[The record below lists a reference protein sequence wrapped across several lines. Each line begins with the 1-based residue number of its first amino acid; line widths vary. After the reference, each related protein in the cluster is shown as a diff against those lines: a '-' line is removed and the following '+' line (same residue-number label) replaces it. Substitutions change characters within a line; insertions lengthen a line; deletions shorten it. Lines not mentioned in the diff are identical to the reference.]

1 MRVLYYIYSLP
12 VGGAE
17 TIVTEYL
24 RQLRRRG
31 VEVLLVQDYRTESFL
46 TRALED
52 QDIPMV
58 TLWPGSGGSKLGLA
72 AKKAARWVGL
82 YRRFNRAIREFRPD
96 VIHFHAFPDH
106 MDRLDFPRDRMFYSF
121 HSALERNLRMLGEKN
136 VTLLRSLS
144 DGGLTFCGLT
154 EDYAKEIG
162 ARFHTD
168 RVLCLPNGLDF
179 DRIRSQRYSRAE
191 LRSLFGIPEDA
202 FLLGTVGRLHP
213 VKNHERMLSVLGE
226 VRKTRPDTRLLIVGA
241 DQDGRGALLRQ
252 KAAELG
258 VADALVLAGERRDAD
273 AILAA
278 MDCFLMTSHSEALP
292 LVAIEAQVQG
302 VKCVFSD
309 AVPQSVACLNCVR
322 LSLEAPDR
330 AWAEAALSAP
340 ASSGS
345 PEALEAYNVQTV
357 VTKLLDV
364 YSGSCGFSRRIP

>member
-1 MRVLYYIYSLP
+1 MRILYYIYSLP

-24 RQLRRRG
+24 GQLRKRNA
-31 VEVLLVQDYRTESFL
+31 EVLLVQDYRTESFL
-46 TRALED
+46 TRSLED
-52 QDIPMV
+52 QGIPIV
-58 TLWPGSGGSKLGLA
+58 TLWPGSGDSKLGLA
-72 AKKAARWVGL
+72 AKKAARGVGL
-82 YRRFNRAIREFRPD
+82 YRKFNRAIRDFRPD

-106 MDRLDFPRDRMFYSF
+106 IDRLDFPRDRMFYSF

-136 VTLLRSLS
+136 VTLLQSLS
-144 DGGLTFCGLT
+144 DGGMTFCGLT

-162 ARFHTD
+162 ARFHTG
-168 RVLCLPNGLDF
+168 RVLCVPNGLDF

-213 VKNHERMLSVLGE
+213 VKNHERMLSILRE
-226 VRKTRPDTRLLIVGA
+226 VRKTRPDARLLIVGA
-241 DQDGRGALLRQ
+241 DQDGRAALLRQ
-252 KAAELG
+252 NAAELG
-258 VADALVLAGERRDAD
+258 MADALVLAGERRDAD

-309 AVPQSVACLNCVR
+309 AVPQSVARQNCLR
-322 LSLEAPDR
+322 LSLEAPDS
-330 AWAEAALSAP
+330 AWAEAVLHSPALP
-340 ASSGS
+340 GS

-357 VTKLLDV
+357 IAKLLTI
-364 YSGSCGFSRRIP
+364 YSGS